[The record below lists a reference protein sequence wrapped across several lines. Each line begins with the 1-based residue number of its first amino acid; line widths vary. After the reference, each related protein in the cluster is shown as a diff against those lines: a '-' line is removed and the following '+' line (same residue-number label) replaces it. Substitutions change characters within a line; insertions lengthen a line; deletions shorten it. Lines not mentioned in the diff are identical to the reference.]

1 MKPGAVIV
9 GAGHAGVQAA
19 ASLRQAG
26 YQEPIR
32 LVSAEDRAPYHR
44 PPLSKALLAGAKRP
58 EQIALRGPDF
68 FDRNGIELIPG
79 VRARALDPASKTVR
93 LADGFLAYDKAVI
106 ATGAGARMPGGFEY
120 DNVFALRSMEDA
132 LSLQDALTPG
142 AKLVIVGGGFIGLEV
157 AATARKLGLA
167 VDVVEM
173 QDRLL
178 ARAIPAA
185 LSGYIC
191 RRHRA
196 EGVRVHLGA
205 QIGRIAAEGG
215 RIASVELSNG
225 AALAADLV
233 LIAVGNAPEIGL
245 AAEAGAGTAMGGI
258 LVDGAMRTTLP
269 DVYAT
274 GDCTAFDLPVTGSR
288 VRLESVQNAV
298 DQGRTVAGRIAGQGG
313 SYDPVPW
320 FWSDQFDMKLQM
332 AGLSLPGG
340 EIAVRGDVESG
351 SFSLVETLGERLVA
365 VYSVNA
371 VADHMA
377 SRRLIGGS
385 GRFDRSAASDP
396 DTPLKA
402 CLAPLADRCGPVS
415 EFAGAEP

>member
-1 MKPGAVIV
+1 MPGAVIV

-32 LVSAEDRAPYHR
+32 LVSDEDCAPYHR
-44 PPLSKALLAGAKRP
+44 PPLSKAMLAGEKRP
-58 EQIALRGPDF
+58 EQIALRGPDYF
-68 FDRNGIELIPG
+68 GRNGIEFMPG

-93 LADGFLAYDKAVI
+93 LADGSLAYDKAVI
-106 ATGAGARMPGGFEY
+106 ATGAGARMLDGFEY
-120 DNVFALRSMEDA
+120 DNVFLLRNMRDA
-132 LSLQDALTPG
+132 LSLQNALTPG
-142 AKLVIVGGGFIGLEV
+142 AKLVVVGGGFIGLEV
-157 AATARKLGLA
+157 AATARKLGIS

-178 ARAIPAA
+178 TRAIPAA
-185 LSGYIC
+185 LSDYIC
-191 RRHRA
+191 QRHRA
-196 EGVRVHLGA
+196 EGVRIHLGA
-205 QIGRIAAEGG
+205 RIDRVVAEGG
-215 RIASVELSNG
+215 RIASVALSNG
-225 AALAADLV
+225 ASLAADLV
-233 LIAVGNAPEIGL
+233 LIGVGNAPEIRL

-269 DVYAT
+269 DVYAI

-298 DQGRTVAGRIAGQGG
+298 DQGRAVAGQITGQRG

-332 AGLSLPGG
+332 AGLSLPGTG
-340 EIAVRGDVESG
+340 FTLRGAMESG

-377 SRRLIGGS
+377 SRRLIEEP

-402 CLAPLADRCGPVS
+402 CLAAPVDRRGPVS
-415 EFAGAEP
+415 AIAGAGP

>member
-1 MKPGAVIV
+1 MPGAVIV

-32 LVSAEDRAPYHR
+32 LVSDEDCAPYHR
-44 PPLSKALLAGAKRP
+44 PPLSKAMLAGEKRP
-58 EQIALRGPDF
+58 EQIALRGPDY
-68 FDRNGIELIPG
+68 FDRNGIELMPG

-93 LADGFLAYDKAVI
+93 LADGSLAYDKAVI
-106 ATGAGARMPGGFEY
+106 ATGAGARMLDGFEY
-120 DNVFALRSMEDA
+120 DNVFLLRNMRDA
-132 LSLQDALTPG
+132 LSLQNALTPG
-142 AKLVIVGGGFIGLEV
+142 AKLVVVGGGFIGLEV
-157 AATARKLGLA
+157 AATARKLGIS

-178 ARAIPAA
+178 TRAIPAA
-185 LSGYIC
+185 LSDYIC
-191 RRHRA
+191 QRHRA
-196 EGVRVHLGA
+196 EGVRIHLGV
-205 QIGRIAAEGG
+205 RIDRVVAEGG
-215 RIASVELSNG
+215 RIASVALSNG
-225 AALAADLV
+225 ASLAADLV
-233 LIAVGNAPEIGL
+233 LIGVGNAPETGL

-269 DVYAT
+269 DVYAI
-274 GDCTAFDLPVTGSR
+274 GDCTAFDLPVMGSR

-298 DQGRTVAGRIAGQGG
+298 DQGRAVAGQITGQGG

-332 AGLSLPGG
+332 AGLSVPGSG
-340 EIAVRGDVESG
+340 FTLRGAMESG
-351 SFSLVETLGERLVA
+351 SFSLVETLGDRLVA

-377 SRRLIGGS
+377 SRRLIGEP
-385 GRFDRSAASDP
+385 GRFDGAAASDP

-402 CLAPLADRCGPVS
+402 CLAAPADRRGPVS
-415 EFAGAEP
+415 AIAGAEP

>member
-1 MKPGAVIV
+1 MPGAVIV

-32 LVSAEDRAPYHR
+32 LVSDEDCAPYHR
-44 PPLSKALLAGAKRP
+44 PPLSKAMLAGEKRP
-58 EQIALRGPDF
+58 EQIALRGPDY
-68 FDRNGIELIPG
+68 FDRNGIELMPG

-93 LADGFLAYDKAVI
+93 LADGSLAYDKAVI
-106 ATGAGARMPGGFEY
+106 ATGAGARMLDGFEY
-120 DNVFALRSMEDA
+120 DNVFLLRNMRDA
-132 LSLQDALTPG
+132 LSLQNALTPG
-142 AKLVIVGGGFIGLEV
+142 AKLVVVGGGFIGLEV
-157 AATARKLGLA
+157 AATARKLGIS

-178 ARAIPAA
+178 TRAIPAA
-185 LSGYIC
+185 LSDYIC
-191 RRHRA
+191 QRHRA
-196 EGVRVHLGA
+196 EGVRIHLGA
-205 QIGRIAAEGG
+205 RIDRVVAEGG
-215 RIASVELSNG
+215 RIASVALSNG
-225 AALAADLV
+225 ASLAADLV
-233 LIAVGNAPEIGL
+233 LIGVGNAPEIRL

-269 DVYAT
+269 DVYAI

-298 DQGRTVAGRIAGQGG
+298 DQGRAVAGQITGQGG

-332 AGLSLPGG
+332 AGLSLPGTG
-340 EIAVRGDVESG
+340 FTLRGAMESG
-351 SFSLVETLGERLVA
+351 SFSLVETLGDRLVA

-377 SRRLIGGS
+377 SRRLIGEP

-402 CLAPLADRCGPVS
+402 CLAAPVDRRGPVS
-415 EFAGAEP
+415 AIAGAEP